1 MPVTSAMSRR
11 TKTKTPTIQPA
22 HLRTVGVTT
31 LRSSSMVW
39 RVKRPM
45 AMNGLVIVFIPETMR
60 RAGMESPSPA
70 REQQGR
76 GYGKSP
82 LHARGRAGPWPNA
95 CSPARNHP
103 CMRGEEFIA
112 IGRFI
117 RQTGIIPACAGKS
130 IRAHAL
136 QSTGPNHPRM
146 RGEEPNC
153 SSVSSCASESP
164 PHARGRGSVEYAS
177 GPLSRNHPPHARG
190 RGRRPRKAG
199 FSSGITPAC
208 AGKRVMKMR
217 PPRT

>member
-11 TKTKTPTIQPA
+11 TKTKTPTIQPT
-22 HLRTVGVTT
+22 HSRTAGVTT

-45 AMNGLVIVFIPETMR
+45 VMNGLVMVFIPETMR

-82 LHARGRAGPWPNA
+82 LHARGRALTLPESPLHARGRAGPWPNA

-103 CMRGEEFIA
+103 
-112 IGRFI
+112 
-117 RQTGIIPACAGKS
+117 
-130 IRAHAL
+130 
-136 QSTGPNHPRM
+136 RM
-146 RGEEPNC
+146 RGEEHCWADSPRHRM
-153 SSVSSCASESP
+153 ESP
-164 PHARGRGSVEYAS
+164 PHARGRGFLKSPVRYWCRITPACAGKS
-177 GPLSRNHPPHARG
+177 GFQKVFGGWALESPPHARG
-190 RGRRPRKAG
+190 RGLLRQARLHLL
-199 FSSGITPAC
+199 GITPAC

-217 PPRT
+217 PPRA